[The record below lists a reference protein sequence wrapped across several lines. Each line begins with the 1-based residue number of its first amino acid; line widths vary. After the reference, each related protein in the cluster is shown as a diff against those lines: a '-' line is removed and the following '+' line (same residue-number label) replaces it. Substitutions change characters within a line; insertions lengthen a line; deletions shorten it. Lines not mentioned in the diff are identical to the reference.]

1 MALELNGPL
10 ARRLRLAARPK
21 PPGVRGP
28 SLRLWLG
35 EGLRVIPTRVV
46 ASIAVRKARH
56 RRTVVLF
63 PGLAAHPFTMR
74 RLRKALEA
82 AGHTVH
88 DWGEGVNLGPTAD
101 NLGRLVE
108 RVSRLA
114 RDAGEPVMLVGWSL
128 GGIFA
133 REVARRAPQAVAG
146 VVTMGTPF
154 SGDRHA
160 NNAWRTYALITGH
173 AVDEPP
179 IDGDFA
185 AKPPVPT
192 VALWSPRDGIVAP
205 RCACGRPGERD
216 RAIAL
221 RCTHF
226 GFSADPAAI
235 RTVLDLLDGTS
246 AWG

>member
-1 MALELNGPL
+1 MAFELNDPL
-10 ARRLRLAARPK
+10 SRRLRLATKPA
-21 PPGVRGP
+21 PPGIRGP

-35 EGLRVIPTRVV
+35 EGLRVIPTGLSARLN
-46 ASIAVRKARH
+46 VRKAARA
-56 RRTVVLF
+56 RTVVLF
-63 PGLAAHPFTMR
+63 PGLAAHAFTMR
-74 RLRKALEA
+74 RLRKAMER
-82 AGHTVH
+82 AGHRVH

-101 NLGRLVE
+101 MLGRLVE
-108 RVSRLA
+108 RVEQLA
-114 RDAGEPVMLVGWSL
+114 SQTGEPVILVGWSL

-133 REVARRAPQAVAG
+133 REVARRVPQAVAG
-146 VVTMGTPF
+146 VITMGSPF

-173 AVDEPP
+173 DVSAPP
-179 IDGDFA
+179 IEGDFA

-235 RTVLDLLDGTS
+235 AEILDLLDGKA
-246 AWG
+246 AWA

>member
-10 ARRLRLAARPK
+10 VRRLRLAAKPRPA
-21 PPGVRGP
+21 GVRGP

-35 EGLRVIPTRVV
+35 EGLRIVPTRRAGPLTVPL
-46 ASIAVRKARH
+46 APH
-56 RRTVVLF
+56 PHQVVLF
-63 PGLAAHPFTMR
+63 PGLAAHTFTMR
-74 RLRKALEA
+74 RLRRALET
-82 AGHTVH
+82 AGHRVH
-88 DWGEGVNLGPTAD
+88 DWGEGLNLGPTEE
-101 NLGRLVE
+101 NLVRLVE
-108 RVSRLA
+108 RVEALA
-114 RDAGEPVMLVGWSL
+114 QAAGAPVMLVGWSL

-133 REVARRAPQAVAG
+133 REVARRVPGAVAG
-146 VVTMGTPF
+146 VVTMGSPF

-160 NNAWRTYALITGH
+160 NNAWRTYHLITGH
-173 AVDEPP
+173 DVADPP
-179 IDGDFA
+179 VRGDPA

-235 RTVLDLLDGTS
+235 GVVLGLLDGTT
-246 AWG
+246 AWV